1 MIHSVKFKCVL
12 DTNVIYPLW
21 IRDLLMWF
29 AFYELYTPK
38 WSATIFDEWITVMK
52 RKGIE
57 TNEAINRANK
67 MNLAFPDALV
77 HNYEPLIDSLTLPDL
92 NDRHVLA
99 AAIKTNAD
107 LIITNNLKDF
117 PVDYLSSFKK
127 KKKKS

>member
-1 MIHSVKFKCVL
+1 
-12 DTNVIYPLW
+12 
-21 IRDLLMWF
+21 MWF

-77 HNYEPLIDSLTLPDL
+77 QNYEPLIDSLTLPDL

-117 PVDYLSSFKK
+117 PVDYLSSFGLKD
-127 KKKKS
+127 SGAYWRCGFPREARTDSWWDVCCME